1 MIVERLHQ
9 AEWRSVEKSVRR
21 KAGERYDEKTEKISD
36 QNYYRSGTYDHIEVP
51 ACRRVAEVR
60 TLYGSVPGCR
70 IWYFKEG
77 VQRDSE

>member
-1 MIVERLHQ
+1 MIVFKK
-9 AEWRSVEKSVRR
+9 AKSSVFDILNMKPIQIGTIIESQNLAKN
-21 KAGERYDEKTEKISD
+21 YEKTEKISD

-70 IWYFKEG
+70 I
-77 VQRDSE
+77 